1 MAAKLM
7 PIIGQVLDHAL
18 QHAQISRRDAADRL
32 GVSVADLDAWIHETR
47 APNAGQFGDLV
58 KLLGCTPS
66 YLFLPAGYGR
76 PHTTDVII
84 SCHCAECDGA
94 EVAITARKVK

>member
-1 MAAKLM
+1 M
-7 PIIGQVLDHAL
+7 
-18 QHAQISRRDAADRL
+18 S
-32 GVSVADLDAWIHETR
+32 
-47 APNAGQFGDLV
+47 
-58 KLLGCTPS
+58 
-66 YLFLPAGYGR
+66 LPAGYGR

>member
-7 PIIGQVLDHAL
+7 PITGQVLDHAL
-18 QHAQISRRDAADRL
+18 QDAQISRRDAADRL
-32 GVSVADLDAWIHETR
+32 GVGLADLDAWIHETR

-66 YLFLPAGYGR
+66 YLFLPTPPARSKTSVAFRTFPDSPVRNIR
-76 PHTTDVII
+76 PTQW
-84 SCHCAECDGA
+84 
-94 EVAITARKVK
+94 RP